1 MTDRARPRLAR
12 LRRIAIDAAG
22 QSLLEFSLALPIFLL
37 LVFGL
42 VDLGRGFYYNNLLS
56 NVAREAAR
64 YAIIDPNNTSA
75 ITTTAN
81 SAAIALDSSSSLAVS
96 VITNR
101 TSSGYLRGNPITVTV
116 QYSLYAITPMIGQF
130 IPAGLR
136 ITGTSTM
143 LIEGDYE

>member
-116 QYSLYAITPMIGQF
+116 QYSL
-130 IPAGLR
+130 
-136 ITGTSTM
+136 
-143 LIEGDYE
+143 